1 MDVRPATEA
10 DIETLKEL
18 WLAFDREHPT
28 PEYEDVDEAVELSE
42 VEEYVREHIALLAE
56 NGEVAAGFVLARM
69 RGGRHGWIS
78 DLYVS
83 PDLRRGGAARRL
95 VRDAA
100 AALRGRG
107 AEVIELDVRPWN
119 EEARTV
125 YERWGFRE
133 SKLTLATK
141 ADELE
146 TRLSQD
152 APAPSHG
159 LVFAQT
165 DDEARVT
172 KAVRAYVPRL
182 GRSGRTDI
190 HPPANGWIAV
200 DDELCSSDPALLR
213 RLAQELSYR
222 TGGVV
227 VTLGVEEEAVVRYV
241 LFDRGS
247 VADEYC
253 SLPEYHGPLP
263 PGDVV
268 ALSANPTVAH
278 RLTGADP
285 ERVRAVAKTA
295 STAADLPPADEPV
308 RGARR
313 RAGSAAAVI
322 TLYDAD
328 RCPYCAR
335 VRIVL
340 AEKSVPYETVVVDLA
355 DRPAWL
361 YEKNPLGK
369 VPVLEEDGLCIPES
383 AVIMELLEERFPEPP
398 LYPVGSGPAGARP
411 ARRLALRR
419 RVLARLLRRAARLP
433 RRASCSGWRN

>member
-1 MDVRPATEA
+1 VDDVDVRPATA
-10 DIETLKEL
+10 TDLETLKEL
-18 WLAFDREHPT
+18 WLAFDREHPS
-28 PEYEDVDEAVELSE
+28 PEYEDVDHTVELSE
-42 VEEYVREHIALLAE
+42 IEEYVREHVALLAE

-69 RGGRHGWIS
+69 RGARHGWVS

-83 PDLRRGGAARRL
+83 PDFRRAGAARRL
-95 VRDAA
+95 VREAA
-100 AALRGRG
+100 TALRDRG

-119 EEARTV
+119 DEALAV

-133 SKLTLATK
+133 SKVTLAAT
-141 ADELE
+141 ADDLE
-146 TRLSQD
+146 ARLSQE

-165 DDEARVT
+165 DDETRVA
-172 KAVRAYVPRL
+172 KAVQAYVPRL
-182 GRSGRTDI
+182 GRSRHTDV

-227 VTLGVEEEAVVRYV
+227 LTLGVEEEAVVRYV

-268 ALSANPTVAH
+268 ALSANPTVAQ

-285 ERVRAVAKTA
+285 AKLRATA
-295 STAADLPPADEPV
+295 QTATSASELPPAED
-308 RGARR
+308 
-313 RAGSAAAVI
+313 
-322 TLYDAD
+322 LYAELSG
-328 RCPYCAR
+328 
-335 VRIVL
+335 VL
-340 AEKSVPYETVVVDLA
+340 GVP
-355 DRPAWL
+355 
-361 YEKNPLGK
+361 
-369 VPVLEEDGLCIPES
+369 
-383 AVIMELLEERFPEPP
+383 
-398 LYPVGSGPAGARP
+398 
-411 ARRLALRR
+411 
-419 RVLARLLRRAARLP
+419 LP
-433 RRASCSGWRN
+433 

>member
-18 WLAFDREHPT
+18 WLAFDREHPS

-42 VEEYVREHIALLAE
+42 VEEYVREHVALLAE
-56 NGEVAAGFVLARM
+56 NGEVVAGFVLARM

-100 AALRGRG
+100 AALRGQG

-152 APAPSHG
+152 APAPSQG

-227 VTLGVEEEAVVRYV
+227 LTLGVEEEAVVRYV

-285 ERVRAVAKTA
+285 ERVRAVAKSA
-295 STAADLPPADEPV
+295 PSAADLPPADD
-308 RGARR
+308 
-313 RAGSAAAVI
+313 
-322 TLYDAD
+322 LY
-328 RCPYCAR
+328 
-335 VRIVL
+335 
-340 AEKSVPYETVVVDLA
+340 AELA
-355 DRPAWL
+355 DV
-361 YEKNPLGK
+361 LG
-369 VPVLEEDGLCIPES
+369 VP
-383 AVIMELLEERFPEPP
+383 PP
-398 LYPVGSGPAGARP
+398 
-411 ARRLALRR
+411 
-419 RVLARLLRRAARLP
+419 
-433 RRASCSGWRN
+433 

>member
-1 MDVRPATEA
+1 MDVRPAGES

-18 WLAFDREHPT
+18 WLAFDREHPS

-42 VEEYVREHIALLAE
+42 VEEYVREHVALLAE

-69 RGGRHGWIS
+69 RGARHGWIS

-100 AALRGRG
+100 AALRGQG

-146 TRLSQD
+146 ARLSQD
-152 APAPSHG
+152 APAPSQG

-182 GRSGRTDI
+182 GRSARTDV

-227 VTLGVEEEAVVRYV
+227 LTLGVEEEAVVRYV

-285 ERVRAVAKTA
+285 ERVRAVAKSA
-295 STAADLPPADEPV
+295 STAADLPPADD
-308 RGARR
+308 
-313 RAGSAAAVI
+313 
-322 TLYDAD
+322 LY
-328 RCPYCAR
+328 
-335 VRIVL
+335 
-340 AEKSVPYETVVVDLA
+340 AELA
-355 DRPAWL
+355 DV
-361 YEKNPLGK
+361 LG
-369 VPVLEEDGLCIPES
+369 VP
-383 AVIMELLEERFPEPP
+383 PP
-398 LYPVGSGPAGARP
+398 
-411 ARRLALRR
+411 
-419 RVLARLLRRAARLP
+419 
-433 RRASCSGWRN
+433 

>member
-1 MDVRPATEA
+1 M
-10 DIETLKEL
+10 
-18 WLAFDREHPT
+18 
-28 PEYEDVDEAVELSE
+28 
-42 VEEYVREHIALLAE
+42 
-56 NGEVAAGFVLARM
+56 LARM

-100 AALRGRG
+100 AALRGQG

-152 APAPSHG
+152 APAPSQG

-227 VTLGVEEEAVVRYV
+227 LTLGVEEEAVVRYV

-285 ERVRAVAKTA
+285 ERVRAVAKSA
-295 STAADLPPADEPV
+295 STAADLPPADD
-308 RGARR
+308 
-313 RAGSAAAVI
+313 
-322 TLYDAD
+322 LY
-328 RCPYCAR
+328 
-335 VRIVL
+335 
-340 AEKSVPYETVVVDLA
+340 AELA
-355 DRPAWL
+355 DV
-361 YEKNPLGK
+361 LG
-369 VPVLEEDGLCIPES
+369 VP
-383 AVIMELLEERFPEPP
+383 PP
-398 LYPVGSGPAGARP
+398 
-411 ARRLALRR
+411 
-419 RVLARLLRRAARLP
+419 
-433 RRASCSGWRN
+433 